1 MNTSSDQLKQKKECA
16 LCGEVSFFIPFG
28 SPSRPEACCPE
39 CKSLERHRLFSM
51 WLSKNSDEIAKSRV
65 LHFAAEE
72 CLQPLLRTTAKA
84 YTTADF
90 KSGYDLQLNMEQIDL
105 PQDSFDCVI
114 CNHVLEHVDDRKA
127 TKEIHRILSDNGHLI
142 ASVPIIEGWET
153 TYENPAILSEAE
165 RTLHFGQFDH
175 VRFYGRDFRDRVCE
189 AGFVLEEEF
198 TAGGEDSVKHG
209 LIRGEKIFIFRKK

>member
-1 MNTSSDQLKQKKECA
+1 MEEIEL
-16 LCGEVSFFIPFG
+16 
-28 SPSRPEACCPE
+28 PE
-39 CKSLERHRLFSM
+39 
-51 WLSKNSDEIAKSRV
+51 
-65 LHFAAEE
+65 
-72 CLQPLLRTTAKA
+72 
-84 YTTADF
+84 
-90 KSGYDLQLNMEQIDL
+90 
-105 PQDSFDCVI
+105 DSFDCVI

-127 TKEIHRILSDNGHLI
+127 TREIHRILSENGLLI

-153 TYENPAILSEAE
+153 TYENPAISSAAE

>member
-1 MNTSSDQLKQKKECA
+1 
-16 LCGEVSFFIPFG
+16 
-28 SPSRPEACCPE
+28 
-39 CKSLERHRLFSM
+39 M
-51 WLSKNSDEIAKSRV
+51 WLNRNSDEIAKSRV

-72 CLQPLLRTTAKA
+72 SLQSLLRETVKA

-90 KSGYDLQLNMEQIDL
+90 KSGYDLQLNMEHIDL

-114 CNHVLEHVDDRKA
+114 CNHVLEHVDDREA
-127 TKEIHRILSDNGHLI
+127 TKEIRRILAEKGFLI
-142 ASVPIIEGWET
+142 ASVPIIEGWEK
-153 TYENPAILSEAE
+153 TYENPAVVSETE
-165 RTLHFGQFDH
+165 RTLHFGQYDH

-198 TAGGEDSVKHG
+198 TAGGEDSVKYG